1 MKKITIFSFILTFLW
16 FIPITFAQIQFYGIQ
31 INPDENGECDV
42 KLVITFEKPE
52 KILSFDIIG
61 RIENL
66 TAFSSSGP
74 INCNVE
80 VKGISSVTCEF
91 NLTEKKRTVE
101 LSFKTRDFIR
111 TLDSKYFFATD
122 LSLNKN
128 ISSVSVSLKL
138 PEGMVLAGENITE
151 SKISFPE
158 NATAVSDG
166 RRIIIFWKLSNI
178 KATQPLRFQ
187 VLYERIISPPTIRT
201 SHIIILG
208 LVIASVL
215 GVFYVKYFRKPEK
228 VVLSVL
234 DEYERK
240 VMNSIIASGGE
251 TTQKKVVRET
261 NLSKAKVSRVVKDLV
276 SRGLIEVERIGRTN
290 RLKLVK
296 KKLKF

>member
-1 MKKITIFSFILTFLW
+1 MKKITIISFILTFLS
-16 FIPITFAQIQFYGIQ
+16 ITANTFAHVQFYGIQ
-31 INPDENGECDV
+31 IIPDKAGECNV
-42 KLVITFEKPE
+42 KLTLTFEKPE
-52 KILSFDIIG
+52 KALSFDIIG
-61 RIENL
+61 RVENF
-66 TAFSSSGP
+66 TASSSSGP
-74 INCNVE
+74 VNCNVE
-80 VKGISSVTCEF
+80 VKGISSINCEF
-91 NLTEKKRTVE
+91 NLTEEKRTVE
-101 LSFKTRDFIR
+101 LNFKTKDFIKA
-111 TLDSKYFFATD
+111 LDSKYFFAAD

-138 PEGMVLAGENITE
+138 PEGMVLAGENISE

-158 NATAVSDG
+158 NATAFSDG
-166 RRIIIFWKLSNI
+166 RRIIIFWKLSDI

-187 VLYERIISPPTIRT
+187 VLYEKIVSPPTIGT
-201 SHIIILG
+201 KHVIILG

-251 TTQKKVVRET
+251 TTQKKVVKET

-276 SRGLIEVERIGRTN
+276 SRGLIEVERMGRTN
-290 RLKLVK
+290 KLRIVK